1 MTRFFLFAACL
12 AVLCVGCSGGATS
25 EAQDEKPVSQ
35 SGEGAT
41 PKPDEGTSGGAE
53 AAAGGGESSFAEVA
67 AIFNESCVKCHSG
80 PGAKGAIDLSTYD
93 GVMKGGEDGAIVTAG
108 DVEKS
113 KLSMALRGK
122 GAKQM
127 PMMAEP
133 LPEEKIAKVEA
144 WIKAGAKKE

>member
-1 MTRFFLFAACL
+1 MNKLSLFAACV
-12 AVLCVGCSGGATS
+12 AVFCVGCSGSSTPEAT
-25 EAQDEKPVSQ
+25 DEKPVAG
-35 SGEGAT
+35 SGTGET
-41 PKPDEGTSGGAE
+41 PKPDEGNATGGGE
-53 AAAGGGESSFAEVA
+53 AAGGEATFAEVA

-113 KLSMALRGK
+113 KLSMALRGT